1 MNWKPRATTPRSLP
15 FRTASA
21 GSGRPNLLEKLMMS
35 RPKVADLPQTQ
46 AGNSEEQD
54 AVLSGMTR
62 SLQRRVSGLNVP
74 IAIRSATVQGHM
86 A

>member
-1 MNWKPRATTPRSLP
+1 MIWKPLPTTPRILP

-21 GSGRPNLLEKLMMS
+21 GSAQPNLLEKLMMS
-35 RPKVADLPQTQ
+35 RPTVAEAPRSSTGSLD
-46 AGNSEEQD
+46 ERD

-74 IAIRSATVQGHM
+74 VAIRNATVQRGI